1 MTIEI
6 IEHKVKDKV
15 KESGNE
21 VIAKVK
27 PQVKQPSLYQI
38 IMHNDDY
45 TPMEFVVA
53 ILESFFHMDRTKAI
67 QVMYEVHM
75 TGKAVCGIF
84 SKDIAETKADQVID
98 YARTHEHPLLC
109 SVESI

>member
-1 MTIEI
+1 MTIEHI
-6 IEHKVKDKV
+6 ITE
-15 KESGNE
+15 NE
-21 VIAKVK
+21 YEVVTKTK
-27 PQVKQPSLYQI
+27 PQMKQPSFYQI

-53 ILESFFHMDRTKAI
+53 ILESFFHMDRTKAT

-84 SKDIAETKADQVID
+84 SRDIAETKADLVIEH
-98 YARTHEHPLLC
+98 ARQHEHPLLC
-109 SVESI
+109 SVEAI